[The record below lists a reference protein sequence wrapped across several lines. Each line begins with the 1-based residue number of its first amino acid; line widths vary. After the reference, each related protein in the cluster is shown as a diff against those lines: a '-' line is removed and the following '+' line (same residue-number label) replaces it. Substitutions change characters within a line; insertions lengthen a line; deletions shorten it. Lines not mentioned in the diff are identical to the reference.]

1 MGKNTL
7 ATHVQVCMSVS
18 HLHNYT
24 SSSVNSTGWTVCQR
38 KGPRISTFSGG
49 RMVSWWMDM
58 CTFGNDTNNS
68 YCRQEHSSVMDLL
81 FKCPHPSL
89 PFLLPSSLPSSLFPP
104 FLPLPSSSPF
114 FLSLL
119 PLPPFSLQSLSRS
132 TLVSYPS
139 HTDYASES

>member
-1 MGKNTL
+1 MGKSTL

-24 SSSVNSTGWTVCQR
+24 SSSVNSTGWTGCQR
-38 KGPRISTFSGG
+38 KGPRTSIFSGG
-49 RMVSWWMDM
+49 RMVSWWMDV

-68 YCRQEHSSVMDLL
+68 YCRQERSSVMDLL

-89 PFLLPSSLPSSLFPP
+89 PFLLPSSLPSFP
-104 FLPLPSSSPF
+104 F
-114 FLSLL
+114 L